1 MTAVHTT
8 VLMLRCK
15 RQVIVNVFIQSGS
28 INNEIPASTAYS
40 ASHNELIVGV
50 QGFPMAYLIE
60 AAGGKATNGH
70 QLLLDVQPT
79 GIHQRTPVILGSP
92 ADVNRVSELYA
103 LLET

>member
-1 MTAVHTT
+1 
-8 VLMLRCK
+8 
-15 RQVIVNVFIQSGS
+15 
-28 INNEIPASTAYS
+28 
-40 ASHNELIVGV
+40 
-50 QGFPMAYLIE
+50 MAYLIE